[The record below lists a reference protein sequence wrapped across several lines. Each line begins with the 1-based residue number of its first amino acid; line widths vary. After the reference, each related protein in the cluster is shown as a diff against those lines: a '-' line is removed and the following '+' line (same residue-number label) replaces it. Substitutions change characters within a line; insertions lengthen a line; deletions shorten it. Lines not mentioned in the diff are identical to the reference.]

1 MKTSFKELKE
11 AQPALLR
18 ILSAPMDVKL
28 AYRLSKIASKIDSQ
42 FKAIEKQRRE
52 LINQYGEKKDDAIRV
67 PDKRMPEF
75 EKDWNIFMEKEF
87 DLDIQLIP
95 WEVIEISG
103 VKLSPMDLTILEKFI
118 EMPEKLR

>member
-28 AYRLSKIASKIDSQ
+28 AYRLSKIVNKVDSQ

-52 LINQYGEKKDDAIRV
+52 LVDKYGEKKDDATRV

-75 EKDWNIFMEKEF
+75 EKDWNSFMEKEF
-87 DLDIQLIP
+87 DLDIQLMP

-103 VKLSPMDLTILEKFI
+103 VKLSPMDISLLEKFI
-118 EMPEKLR
+118 DMPEKMR